1 MDHRHTVGLLLMA
14 KILLVED
21 DESLAESVKDWLA
34 LSKHTVDVVSN
45 GTDGLEWL
53 LAGDYSVAI
62 LDWELPGLS
71 GIQILGQARDKG
83 MTVPVI
89 MMTARSAVD
98 DRVQGLD
105 SGADDY
111 ILKPFDL
118 RELGARVRTLLR
130 REGTTQ
136 KQVLLRFGDLVL
148 DPVTAIVTCDGS
160 SLKLRRTEYA
170 LLELFLQSPGKV
182 YTTEVLLRRVWPTD
196 SDTTPDTVR
205 THLTRLRQ
213 KLQAA
218 SKKCSITNNYG
229 IGYKIIELKSG
240 DTTAE

>member
-1 MDHRHTVGLLLMA
+1 MA

-21 DESLAESVKDWLA
+21 DEALAESVKDWLS
-34 LSKHTVDVVSN
+34 LSKHIVDVVSN
-45 GTDGLEWL
+45 GSDGLEWL
-53 LAGDYSVAI
+53 LAGDYSLAI

-71 GIQILGQARDKG
+71 GIQILSQARDKA
-83 MTVPVI
+83 MAVPVI

-130 REGTTQ
+130 RDSAAQ
-136 KQVLLRFGDLVL
+136 NVALLKFGDISL
-148 DPVTAIVTCDGS
+148 DPVKASVTCNGS
-160 SLKLRRTEYA
+160 SLTLRRTEYS
-170 LLELFLQSPGKV
+170 LLETFLQSPGKV
-182 YTTEVLLRRVWPTD
+182 YTTEVLLRKVWPTD
-196 SDTTPDTVR
+196 SDTTPETVR

-213 KLQAA
+213 KLQAV
-218 SKKCSITNNYG
+218 SKTCSIRNSYG
-229 IGYKIIELKSG
+229 LGYKIVELKNGEGS
-240 DTTAE
+240 AE